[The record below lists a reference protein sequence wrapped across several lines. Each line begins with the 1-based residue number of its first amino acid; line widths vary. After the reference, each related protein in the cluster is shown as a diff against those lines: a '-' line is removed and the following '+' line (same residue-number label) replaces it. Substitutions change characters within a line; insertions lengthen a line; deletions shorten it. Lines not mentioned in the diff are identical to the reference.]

1 MRSVAT
7 ALVLSFL
14 AIPFS
19 SLTAQQPPPVQPGAR
34 VRVTAPGVT
43 TSQLVGTHAGFRG
56 GILELEPDSAA
67 TTLDI
72 PLASLVGLEV
82 SRGRKSNVA
91 EYARWCGVVGAG
103 LGATVFL
110 VDGQPVIRGAFVLG
124 LTSLLLGSTAGVL
137 TKTELWQDVPLDRL
151 PGLLVAPQ
159 DGHVSLGLS
168 LSF

>member
-1 MRSVAT
+1 MR
-7 ALVLSFL
+7 
-14 AIPFS
+14 
-19 SLTAQQPPPVQPGAR
+19 
-34 VRVTAPGVT
+34 
-43 TSQLVGTHAGFRG
+43 TSQLVGTHAGVRA

-72 PLASLVGLEV
+72 PLASVVGLEV

-91 EYARWCGVVGAG
+91 QYARWCGVVGAG

-124 LTSLLLGSTAGVL
+124 LSSLLLGTTAGVL
-137 TKTELWQDVPLDRL
+137 TKTELWEDVPLDQL
-151 PGLLVAPQ
+151 PMLLVAQQ
-159 DGHVSLGLS
+159 DRRVSLGLS